1 MANKNSFK
9 EVINM
14 SESNNIGSQGK
25 LLLVSM
31 PFSIST
37 APSIQLGT
45 LCSYLKSKGISV
57 DALYAYLRCANI
69 LTPKLYNILSSKMS
83 DEIFY
88 PYFLFSENFQKYRKK
103 IKKYFNSFVIE
114 EQPITLETVL
124 DRLNSFNEELLT
136 SIDFSKYSLIGF
148 SATYDQLKASIYLA
162 RKIKQRHPNIQIVFG
177 GALCTGDLGISL
189 LKTFPVIDF
198 IVSGEGEE
206 TLTSLFLNLDKGR
219 LDKIKGLVWRD
230 NGTVKFN
237 GPPEALSLDSLPI
250 PEFDD
255 YFSEMEG
262 CSSDLKKFARNY
274 LSIPVEG
281 SRGCWWSKCTFC
293 NLNSQYS
300 RYREK
305 SVERIIYEV
314 REQVNRYQ
322 CHSVRFMDNVQ
333 RIKNFDK
340 LMSGLKNLNMDLDML
355 LEIRAGRLKKED
367 YRLMRDAGVKMVQ
380 IGIEA
385 FGNKCLKKMNKGV
398 TTIENIAAV
407 KYCQEHDILVFY
419 NVLINYPNEDQ
430 SDLEEVIENV
440 KFLKNFIPPYS
451 IHPMRLNHGSP
462 VYNNPETFNIR
473 EKKLINNAQWR
484 FPKEIWQTL
493 TPFYYD
499 YTCINDRKDRIFT
512 WQEIFNEWRQTGEN
526 RIFSPLLFYQDTG
539 EFLTITD
546 RLSEKSCK
554 TILKGIE
561 RELYLFCDSIQT
573 KSDIR
578 KRFPDLSPDHLE
590 GILERWI
597 NLRWMF
603 REGERFLSLAVRIT
617 PMISSVAYLP
627 DFKKALKM
635 WNPPPPYREF
645 QLKAGSIADIN
656 LSINLNKKP
665 LWLRRLKR
673 IVTFK

>member
-1 MANKNSFK
+1 
-9 EVINM
+9 M
-14 SESNNIGSQGK
+14 SESNKKNIREEQRR
-25 LLLVSM
+25 LLLISM
-31 PFSIST
+31 PFSLSIF
-37 APSIQLGT
+37 PSIQLGT
-45 LCSYLKSKGISV
+45 LCSFLKSKGIPV
-57 DALYAYLRCANI
+57 DVHHAFLKCADILKPELYGLISYR
-69 LTPKLYNILSSKMS
+69 MR

-88 PYFLFSENFQKYRKK
+88 PYFLFPENFQRYRKE
-103 IKKYFNSFVIE
+103 IKKFFNSFIIKRH
-114 EQPITLETVL
+114 PINLETVL

-136 SIDFSKYSLIGF
+136 TIDFAKYSLIGF

-162 RKIKQRHPNIQIVFG
+162 KKIKQRHPNVQIVFG

-206 TLTSLFLNLDKGR
+206 TLTSLFLNLDNGG
-219 LDKIKGLVWRD
+219 LDKIKGLIWRD

-255 YFSEMEG
+255 YFSVMEG
-262 CSSDLKKFARNY
+262 CSSDLKNFTRNY

-305 SVERIIYEV
+305 SVDRIIYEV
-314 REQVNRYQ
+314 RELVNRHQ
-322 CHSVRFMDNVQ
+322 CHYIRFMDNVQ

-340 LMSGLKNLNMDLDML
+340 LMSGLKNLNMDLDIL

-367 YRLMRDAGVKMVQ
+367 YRLMRDAGVKVIQ

-419 NVLINYPNEDQ
+419 NVIINYPNEDQ
-430 SDLEEVIENV
+430 TDLEETIENV
-440 KFLKNFIPPYS
+440 KFLKSFIPPYS
-451 IHPMRLNHGSP
+451 VHPMRLCHGSP
-462 VYNNPETFNIR
+462 VYNNLETFNIR

-499 YTCINDRKDRIFT
+499 YTCINDRKDRISS
-512 WQEIFNEWRQTGEN
+512 WQEIFSAWQQTGEN

-546 RLSEKSCK
+546 RLSEKGSK

-573 KSDIR
+573 KPDIL
-578 KRFPDLSPDHLE
+578 KRFPNFSADHLE

-603 REGERFLSLAVRIT
+603 VEGERFLSLAVRIT
-617 PMISSVAYLP
+617 PMISSVACLP
-627 DFKKALKM
+627 DFKKTLKM
-635 WNPPPPYREF
+635 WNPAPPYRELK
-645 QLKAGSIADIN
+645 LKAGTIADIN
-656 LSINLNKKP
+656 LSINLHKKP
-665 LWLRRLKR
+665 AWLRRLKKML
-673 IVTFK
+673 TFR

>member
-1 MANKNSFK
+1 MNT
-9 EVINM
+9 
-14 SESNNIGSQGK
+14 SNDIESQGR
-25 LLLVSM
+25 LLLISM
-31 PFSIST
+31 PFSNSIV
-37 APSIQLGT
+37 PSIQLGT
-45 LCSYLKSKGISV
+45 LSSYLKSKGISV
-57 DALYAYLRCANI
+57 DSHHAYLKCADI
-69 LTPKLYNILSSKMS
+69 LTPKLYNIISSTMI

-88 PYFLFSENFQKYRKK
+88 PYFLFPKNFYKYRKR
-103 IKKYFNSFVIE
+103 IKRYFNSFVIKK
-114 EQPITLETVL
+114 EQITLETVL

-136 SIDFSKYSLIGF
+136 GIDFSKYSLIGF
-148 SATYDQLKASIYLA
+148 SVTYDQLKPSIYLA
-162 RKIKQRHPNIQIVFG
+162 RKIKQRHPNIKIVFG

-206 TLTSLFLNLDKGR
+206 TLASLFRNLDKGG
-219 LDKIKGLVWRD
+219 LDKIKGLIWRD

-237 GPPEALSLDSLPI
+237 GPPEALSLDSLLI

-262 CSSDLKKFARNY
+262 CSSDLKNFIRNY

-314 REQVNRYQ
+314 RELVNRYQ
-322 CHSVRFMDNVQ
+322 CHSIRFMDNVQ
-333 RIKNFDK
+333 RIKDFDK
-340 LMSGLKNLNMDLDML
+340 LMSGLKNLNMDLNML

-367 YRLMRDAGVKMVQ
+367 YRLMRDAGVKVVQ

-407 KYCQEHDILVFY
+407 KNCQEHDILVFY
-419 NVLINYPNEDQ
+419 NVIINYPNEDQ
-430 SDLEEVIENV
+430 SDLEETIENV
-440 KFLKNFIPPYS
+440 NFLKSFIPPYS
-451 IHPMRLNHGSP
+451 VHPMRLCHGSP
-462 VYNNPETFNIR
+462 VYNNLEKFNIK
-473 EKKLINNAQWR
+473 EKKLIDNAQWR

-499 YTCINDRKDRIFT
+499 YTCINDRKDRILK
-512 WQEIFNEWRQTGEN
+512 WQEIFRAWQQTGEN
-526 RIFSPLLFYQDTG
+526 RIFSPLLFYQDAG

-546 RLSEKSCK
+546 RLSEKGSK

-573 KSDIR
+573 KPDIL
-578 KRFPDLSPDHLE
+578 KRFPDLSADHLE

-617 PMISSVAYLP
+617 PMLSSVACMP
-627 DFKKALKM
+627 DYKKMFKI
-635 WNPPPPYREF
+635 WNQPLAYREF
-645 QLKAGSIADIN
+645 RLKAGTIADIN
-656 LSINLNKKP
+656 LSINFHKKP
-665 LWLRRLKR
+665 AWLRRLKR
-673 IVTFK
+673 MLTFR